1 LTSVS
6 VERKFLLG
14 FEYSSFLLPAIRN
27 RAEKKE
33 EKLLDRP
40 GNLPG
45 GLISEVMNLH
55 SQRLYV
61 VSTAPEIGQ
70 DYWTTAVLPVV
81 EKKSWLGLVTKRV
94 PDAYHQI
101 VAFVRNSRDAAH
113 QVHAQVRHVV
123 AYEKEEN
130 WLSMF
135 PPPTPPDGYSEGA
148 KQKLRSELGDDV
160 V

>member
-1 LTSVS
+1 M
-6 VERKFLLG
+6 
-14 FEYSSFLLPAIRN
+14 
-27 RAEKKE
+27 
-33 EKLLDRP
+33 DRP

-45 GLISEVMNLH
+45 GLVSEVMNLH

-61 VSTAPEIGQ
+61 ISTALEIGQ

-81 EKKSWLGLVTKRV
+81 EKKTWFGLVTKRV

-101 VAFVRNSRDAAH
+101 VAFVRNSLDDAH
-113 QVHAQVRHVV
+113 GVHAQVRNVV
-123 AYEKEEN
+123 ASEKEED

-148 KQKLRSELGDDV
+148 KRKLRSELGDDV